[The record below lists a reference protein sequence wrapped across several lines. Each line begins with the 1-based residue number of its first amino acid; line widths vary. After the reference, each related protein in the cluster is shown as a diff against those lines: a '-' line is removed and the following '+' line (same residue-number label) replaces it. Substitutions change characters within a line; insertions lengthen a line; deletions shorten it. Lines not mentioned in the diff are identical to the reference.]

1 MDDRTGRR
9 RNPLVLLGAAILLVT
24 GAAGVLADASPAA
37 VLAQSSLPSVV
48 GVAVLAYGWRTAGEL
63 DATRRTV
70 LVWIGYGLFSFFV
83 VGFYFGFVSRLF
95 DTSFRLAVAASL
107 SVGAAF
113 GALVGVYAA
122 RLRSTNAELE
132 AERDRLEQFA
142 GVVSHDL
149 RNPLNVA
156 QGRLELLKADADDEH
171 LDAIDRSLA
180 RMDTLIDEMLT
191 LVRFGDDALQPEPV
205 DVAALGRRSWDTVGT
220 ADATL
225 VTETTGRVRADP
237 NRLQQLLENLIRNA
251 VEHGST
257 GSRSDPHGNAVEHGS
272 TGNRAEPGDSVER
285 GEEPLTVTIGDL
297 DGGDGLYVA
306 DDGTGIPPGDA
317 DRILERGYSTTD
329 AGTGLGLTIVQEIV
343 DAHGWELRVSE
354 SEQGGARFEVA
365 GVESE

>member
-180 RMDTLIDEMLT
+180 RMDTLIDDMLT

-237 NRLQQLLENLIRNA
+237 NRLQQLLENLIR
-251 VEHGST
+251 
-257 GSRSDPHGNAVEHGS
+257 NAVEHGS

>member
-180 RMDTLIDEMLT
+180 RMDTLIDDMLT

-205 DVAALGRRSWDTVGT
+205 DVAALGRRSWDTVET

-257 GSRSDPHGNAVEHGS
+257 G
-272 TGNRAEPGDSVER
+272 NRAEPGDSVER
-285 GEEPLTVTIGDL
+285 DEEPLTVTIGDL
-297 DGGDGLYVA
+297 DGGDGFYVA
-306 DDGTGIPPGDA
+306 DDGTGIPAGDA

-354 SEQGGARFEVA
+354 SEQGGARFEIA

>member
-180 RMDTLIDEMLT
+180 RMDTLIDDMLT

-285 GEEPLTVTIGDL
+285 DEEPLTVTIGDL
-297 DGGDGLYVA
+297 DGGDGFYVA
-306 DDGTGIPPGDA
+306 DDGTGIPAGDA